1 MYTLSVKNN
10 QGKELKLTNNPDY
23 IVYQIDGLTPP
34 PATINSSTNAT
45 VDGSTI
51 NSTKLGDR
59 NIVIYVALRRNIEQ
73 SRLRLYEYFPSK
85 KTVTLYF
92 KNGSRDVYIS
102 GVVET
107 LECSQFENPQVAQ
120 ISIICPDPY
129 FRDVDTLEMSLSE
142 VNSLFEFPFSLPAEG
157 VEFSTYVVN
166 NRKTLI
172 NTSGVDTGVV
182 IKLFATGTV
191 VNPTLYDILTGRQ
204 MTLNIT
210 MQALDTILID
220 TNVNQKSITLIRNG
234 ETSNALGYMRP
245 DSKWFILSA
254 GDNVFTFKCESGN
267 ENLNITFSAS
277 VLYSGV

>member
-1 MYTLSVKNN
+1 MYSLSVKNN

-34 PATINSSTNAT
+34 PATINSSVNAT

-51 NSTKLGDR
+51 TSTKLEDR
-59 NIVIYVALRRNIEQ
+59 NIVIYAALRGNIET

-92 KNGSRDVYIS
+92 KNGSRDVFIS

-107 LECSQFENPQVAQ
+107 IECNQFENPQVAQ

-129 FRDVDTLEMSLSE
+129 FKDVNTLEMSLSDVE
-142 VNSLFEFPFSLPAEG
+142 PLFEFPFSLQAEG
-157 VEFSTYVVN
+157 VEFSKFVIN

-172 NTSGVDTGVV
+172 NTSGVDTGVTV
-182 IKLFATGTV
+182 KLFATGTV
-191 VNPTLYDILTGRQ
+191 INPTLYEVLTGSQIR
-204 MTLNIT
+204 LNLT
-210 MQALDTILID
+210 MQPSDTILID
-220 TNVNQKSITLIRNG
+220 TNVNKKSITLIRG
-234 ETSNALGYMRP
+234 GISSNALGYMRP
-245 DSKWFILSA
+245 DSKWFVLSA
-254 GDNVFTFKCESGN
+254 GDNVFTYECESGS
-267 ENLNITFSAS
+267 ENLDMTFSAS

>member
-10 QGKELKLTNNPDY
+10 LGKELKLTNNPDY

-34 PATINSSTNAT
+34 PATINSTVNAT

-51 NSTKLGDR
+51 TSTKLEDR
-59 NIVIYVALRRNIEQ
+59 NIVIYAALRGDIEA

-102 GVVET
+102 GVVDT
-107 LECSQFENPQVAQ
+107 FECNQFSNPQVAQ

-129 FRDVDTLEMSLSE
+129 FKDVHPLEMALSE
-142 VNSLFEFPFSLPAEG
+142 VNPLFEFPFSIPAEG
-157 VEFSTYVVN
+157 VEFSTYVIN

-172 NTSGVDTGVV
+172 NTSGVDTGVT

-191 VNPTLYDILTGRQ
+191 VNPTIYNILTGQQ

-210 MQALDTILID
+210 MQPADTILID
-220 TNVNQKSITLIRNG
+220 TNVNKKSITLIRTG
-234 ETSNALGYMRP
+234 ESSNALGYMRP
-245 DSKWFILSA
+245 DSKWFVLSA
-254 GDNVFTFKCESGN
+254 GDNVFTFNCESGN

>member
-1 MYTLSVKNN
+1 MYSLTVKNN
-10 QGKELKLTNNPDY
+10 QGKELKLTDNPDY
-23 IVYQIDGLTPP
+23 IVYRVDGLTPP
-34 PATINSSTNAT
+34 PATINSSVNAT

-51 NSTKLGDR
+51 NSTKLEDR
-59 NIVIYVALRRNIEQ
+59 NIVIYAALRGNIEA

-107 LECSQFENPQVAQ
+107 FECSQFGNPQVAQ

-129 FRDVDTLEMSLSE
+129 FKDVDTLEVSLSD
-142 VNSLFEFPFSLPAEG
+142 VNSLFEFPFSIPAEG

-166 NRKTLI
+166 NRKTII
-172 NTSGVDTGVV
+172 NTSGVDTGVI
-182 IKLFATGTV
+182 IKLFATGEV
-191 VNPTLYDILTGRQ
+191 VNPTLYDILTGQQ

-210 MQALDTILID
+210 MQHADTILID
-220 TNVNQKSITLIRNG
+220 TNVNKKSITLIRSG
-234 ETSNALGYMRP
+234 ESSNILGHMRP

-254 GDNVFTFKCESGN
+254 GDNVFAFSCESGG